1 MYLDEIVKA
10 QKQGVAKGIVS
21 ICSAHPWV
29 LEAAM
34 QETEGPLLIEATC
47 NQVNQ
52 FGGYT
57 GMKPVDFVYY
67 VRKIAKENNF
77 LFENVI
83 LGGDHLGPSVW
94 QSEPAGSA
102 MEKSEHLIRDY
113 VEAGFVKIHIDCSMP
128 LGDDPQDILGVE
140 ISVERTARLTKIA
153 EEVGN
158 SNLRYVIGTE
168 VPVPGGATKHEDH
181 VSMTKVENVQETIE
195 VTRKALLNLGPEDA
209 WDRVIAVVVQPGVEF
224 GDAFVLPYQP
234 NDARELSN
242 FIETQPLI
250 FEAHSTDYQTGQT
263 LKNLVRDHFAILKV
277 GPALTYAFR
286 EGIFAL
292 AMMENE
298 LIPTNERSNIVSVL
312 DDIMVEH
319 PEHWIKYYH
328 GDERE
333 QTFKRKYSLSDRI
346 RYYWNVPRVQQAFE
360 ILLDGL
366 GQNLLP
372 ATLLKQFTPDVYASV
387 DEATPGQVLL
397 TKIQFV
403 LDNYADACNMVS

>member
-1 MYLDEIVKA
+1 M
-10 QKQGVAKGIVS
+10 
-21 ICSAHPWV
+21 
-29 LEAAM
+29 
-34 QETEGPLLIEATC
+34 
-47 NQVNQ
+47 
-52 FGGYT
+52 
-57 GMKPVDFVYY
+57 
-67 VRKIAKENNF
+67 
-77 LFENVI
+77 
-83 LGGDHLGPSVW
+83 
-94 QSEPAGSA
+94 
-102 MEKSEHLIRDY
+102 
-113 VEAGFVKIHIDCSMP
+113 
-128 LGDDPQDILGVE
+128 
-140 ISVERTARLTKIA
+140 
-153 EEVGN
+153 
-158 SNLRYVIGTE
+158 RYVIGTE

-360 ILLDGL
+360 RLLDGL

-372 ATLLKQFTPDVYASV
+372 ATLLEQFTPDVYASV
-387 DEATPGQVLL
+387 DEATPEQVLL